1 MPINF
6 IDLIIFGL
14 LMYFVWSGYQQGLV
28 LGILNLVRT
37 LAAFF
42 LSVLY
47 YPQVGNFLVA
57 RFNLASTVSQILGF
71 VLILLVVEIVLG
83 FAINVVHK
91 TIFQFLFK
99 FKPLY
104 LADKFLGIIP
114 SLIIGLLLIT
124 TFTLLPL
131 ILPLGERF
139 KDPIEKSWWGRNV
152 IPQAIGFEPALESLI
167 KRLPTRNLIYIVTR
181 EPQSEET
188 IPIQIPKYT
197 TLKVSEKDEE
207 LMLALV
213 NQERTSRGLK
223 SLSRDEKL
231 REVARAHS
239 KDMFERGY
247 FSHYNPEK
255 ESPFERM
262 DRMGVEYL
270 TAGENLAYAPTTDIA
285 HRGLMNSPGHKA
297 NILKDSFGK
306 VGIGVIDA
314 GLYGKMYSQEFT
326 D

>member
-1 MPINF
+1 MINF
-6 IDLIIFGL
+6 IDLIILGIL
-14 LMYFVWSGYQQGLV
+14 VYFIWSGYQSGLV

-37 LAAFF
+37 LTAFF

-47 YPQVGNFLVA
+47 YPTIGNFLVD
-57 RFNLASTVSQILGF
+57 RFHLAQPVGQILGF
-71 VLILLVVEIVLG
+71 VIILLVVEIILG
-83 FAINVVHK
+83 FAINLVHK

-114 SLIIGLLLIT
+114 SLIIGALLIT

-131 ILPLGERF
+131 ILPLGARF
-139 KDPIEKSWWGRNV
+139 KEPIEKSWWGRNV
-152 IPQAIGFEPALESLI
+152 IPQAIGFEPALESLV

-197 TLKVSEKDEE
+197 ALKVSEKDEE
-207 LMLALV
+207 LMLKLL
-213 NQERTSRGLK
+213 NQERTSRGLQEVK
-223 SLSRDEKL
+223 FDEKL

-247 FSHYNPEK
+247 FSHFNPDK
-255 ESPFERM
+255 ESPFDRM
-262 DRMGVEYL
+262 DKMGVQYL
-270 TAGENLAYAPTTDIA
+270 TAGENLAYAPTTEIA

-306 VGIGVIDA
+306 VGIGVIDG
-314 GLYGKMYSQEFT
+314 GLYGKMFSQEFT